1 MLSILGFLVVLA
13 PLVIVHELGHF
24 LFAKLFKVKAEV
36 FSIGFGPR
44 LFSKQWGETEFRVA
58 VIPLGGFVKL
68 LGEEPGVELSE
79 TDKHRALQHQ
89 AAWKRFL
96 IFFGG
101 PLFNFLW
108 AGFVFMLILLIGEPQ
123 ISNQVSRIIQ
133 NSAASKIGLKS
144 GDRILAIDDKAIT
157 KLDEFMQIISEKPGE
172 KTTLKVQHLHSD
184 LPVLINVVPETQS
197 GYSSYGETKMLG
209 HIDGIYPYAR
219 GLKIGVSNPKSVA
232 GIAGIKTGY
241 EAMELNGV
249 QLSTWEQLETV
260 YQRLIPGKK
269 IKFQY
274 KDEIGQIKS
283 TDFVVPSTPRSPG
296 EDLGLFASELFVD
309 KPVEKAPAILAGIRS
324 GDRMVSIDGV
334 KVYGFGSLKEQ
345 IQKAGETRG
354 KVKVSWEREGK
365 MMEADIVPQ
374 TTRDRDPALN
384 KIITHTIGIIPHLSY
399 VEPDMV
405 IERILNPF
413 MLTYKGFERMVIF
426 TYRNFVSIGKIFS
439 GDVSVS
445 TLGGPILIGKLA
457 GDSLSRGL
465 VAFLTTMA
473 ILSVGL
479 GVLNI
484 LPVPVLDGGHLV
496 LLGLEMIRGKALTI
510 RQMEIVQQVGLSL
523 ILLLMV
529 VVMKNDISRLAIFR

>member
-1 MLSILGFLVVLA
+1 MLSILGFLIVLA

-24 LFAKLFKVKAEV
+24 LFAKLFNVKAEV

-58 VIPLGGFVKL
+58 AIPLGGFVKL

-79 TDKHRALQHQ
+79 TDKPRALQHQ
-89 AAWKRFL
+89 VAWKRFL

-123 ISNQVSRIIQ
+123 ISNQISRVIQ
-133 NSAASKIGLKS
+133 DSPAAKAGLKS
-144 GDRILAIDDKAIT
+144 GDRILSVDDKNIS
-157 KLDEFMQIISEKPGE
+157 KFDEFIQLISEKPGE
-172 KTTLKVQHLHSD
+172 KTTLKVQHLHAD
-184 LPVLINVVPETQS
+184 LPVLISLMPGSES

-209 HIDGIYPYAR
+209 HIEGVYPYAR
-219 GLKIGVSNPKSVA
+219 GLKIGVSNPKSAA
-232 GIAGIKTGY
+232 GLAGIKTGY
-241 EAMELNGV
+241 EAMELGGV
-249 QLSTWEQLETV
+249 QLTSWEQLEFV
-260 YQRLIPGKK
+260 YQRLLPGKK
-269 IKFQY
+269 TKFQY
-274 KDEIGQIKS
+274 KDDIGQIKS
-283 TDFVVPSTPRSPG
+283 TEFVVPQQHKSPG
-296 EDLGLFASELFVD
+296 EDLGLHSSELFVD
-309 KPVEKAPAILAGIRS
+309 KPVEKAPAILAGIRA
-324 GDRMVSIDGV
+324 GDRMVSIEGV
-334 KVYGFGSLKEQ
+334 KVFGFGSLKEQ
-345 IQKAGETRG
+345 IQKAGEKRG
-354 KVKVSWEREGK
+354 KVKVVWEREGK
-365 MMEADIVPQ
+365 MMEAEIVPQ

-384 KIITHTIGIIPHLSY
+384 KIITHTIGIVPHLSY
-399 VEPDMV
+399 VEPEMV
-405 IERILNPF
+405 VERILNPL
-413 MLTYKGFERMVIF
+413 MLFYKGFERMVVF
-426 TYRNFVSIGKIFS
+426 TYRNFISIGKIMS

-465 VAFLTTMA
+465 IAFLTTMA

-496 LLGLEMIRGKALTI
+496 LLGLEMIRGKALTL

-529 VVMKNDISRLAIFR
+529 VVMKNDIARLAIFR